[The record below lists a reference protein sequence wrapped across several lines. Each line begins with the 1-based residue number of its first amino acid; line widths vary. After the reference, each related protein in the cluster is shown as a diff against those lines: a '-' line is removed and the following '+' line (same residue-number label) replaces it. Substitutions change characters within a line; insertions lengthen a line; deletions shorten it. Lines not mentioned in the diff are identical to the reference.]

1 MPRINQE
8 RVLLIGDT
16 GRQVQAAL
24 TQTIP
29 AANVTQ
35 VNNYFDA
42 IAELCGGQFSVV
54 LASAEPIERRPES
67 AVRTL
72 RDVAGEARIVLFG
85 HATLEPLSRKML
97 EFGCDDY
104 IISPPNPSEL
114 RQMFAK
120 PLLRMTTAAVK
131 ANGEAESR
139 IDDAIPLPMVQDM
152 PLAEIYLDLLLQNP
166 GNALPAT
173 IKRLNEMLA
182 PAMTLTHTTPQ
193 ETNGQSHEALHD
205 GTIHISHEL
214 RHQNEE
220 YGQLHLTVAPG
231 NDSEAAR
238 HLLARLSQVVGKVH
252 ALQDRHNRL
261 QRLAITDEL
270 TGLYN
275 ARYFRHFLGKIIE
288 KSRQMFF
295 PVTLLLFD
303 IDNFKKYND
312 QYGHAQGD
320 QILIE
325 TAALMRRCV
334 REHDLVARIGGDEF
348 AVVFWEKEGP
358 RQPRDPKTSATHA
371 RLPNEIELILK
382 RFCRLIASPD
392 FKGLGSSG
400 KGVLA
405 ISGGLAVFPYNAH
418 DMEGLIQAADK
429 DLMFRAKT
437 AGKNSIYLVGS
448 DRPLV
453 GPDDTK

>member
-1 MPRINQE
+1 MARLTQE
-8 RVLLIGDT
+8 RVLLIGDS

-24 TQTIP
+24 TQAIP
-29 AANVTQ
+29 TANVTQ
-35 VNNYFDA
+35 VSNYFDA
-42 IAELCGGQFSVV
+42 IAELTGGQFSLV

-72 RDVAGEARIVLFG
+72 RDVAGDARIVLFG

-114 RQMFAK
+114 RQMVAK
-120 PLLRMTTAAVK
+120 PLLRMTPPAANDQADEQSYV
-131 ANGEAESR
+131 GEVA
-139 IDDAIPLPMVQDM
+139 PLPLIQGM
-152 PLAEIYLDLLLQNP
+152 PMAEIYLDLLLQNP

-173 IKRLNEMLA
+173 IKRINEMLA
-182 PAMTLTHTTPQ
+182 PAMTLTHTSPL
-193 ETNGQSHEALHD
+193 ETNGQAHEPSPD
-205 GTIHISHEL
+205 GAIHISHEL
-214 RHQNEE
+214 RHQNED

-231 NDSEAAR
+231 NDSDAAR

-320 QILIE
+320 EILIE

-358 RQPRDPKTSATHA
+358 RQPRDPKATASHA

-392 FKGLGSSG
+392 FKGLGSTG
-400 KGVLA
+400 KGLLA
-405 ISGGLAVFPYNAH
+405 ISGGLAVFPYNAP

-453 GPDDTK
+453 GPDDAK